1 MTEISFFKDIIK
13 KYKKNFKSKNN
24 EILIYQIV
32 RDSIDLMVKDI
43 MANTNK
49 NIKKF
54 KIKSLKDIYKSNDK
68 VVCLS
73 NEFIKIEN
81 EIKNFLR
88 SNMYNNEK
96 VLKKNNKGKKIVSR
110 LFSVISRNPK
120 KYLRKKKLNEF
131 EKFRAISDYISGMTD
146 RYAINLYNGI
156 K

>member
-1 MTEISFFKDIIK
+1 MEK
-13 KYKKNFKSKNN
+13 
-24 EILIYQIV
+24 
-32 RDSIDLMVKDI
+32 
-43 MANTNK
+43 A
-49 NIKKF
+49 
-54 KIKSLKDIYKSNDK
+54 YKSNDK

>member
-54 KIKSLKDIYKSNDK
+54 KIKSLKDIYKTNDK
-68 VVCLS
+68 VVCFS

-96 VLKKNNKGKKIVSR
+96 VLKKNNKGKKIVSK